1 MIKRTLLAGSVAA
14 MALSTSAA
22 FAAEV
27 DLGFIVDRSGS
38 VPESDFDNTMN
49 ALKAALNTINI
60 NDPNVK
66 YTVSIVTFSTSAT
79 KVTAT
84 PIRLDSAANLAALNT
99 AIDNATSGFNTGG
112 NTNYVAAMTAMNE
125 LSGNLGDVSIL
136 NFATDGEP
144 NTGGSTL
151 GAISPSA
158 DALIASGWDSMS
170 FEAIGNNITQS
181 DLDLLSGLGFDSV
194 INPAPTNLPDDF
206 ILAGSAVR
214 GGCSQ
219 IGSSAGITNTISDCF
234 VVSTSFADMT
244 TVYQKKIANSVITTG
259 GTIDP
264 IPVPAALPLLAGGLG
279 IFGLMGWRR
288 RKAA

>member
-1 MIKRTLLAGSVAA
+1 MIKRTLLAGSVAV

-27 DLGFIVDRSGS
+27 DLGFIVDSSGS
-38 VPESDFDNTMN
+38 VGNSEFSNTMN

-60 NDPNVK
+60 SDPNVT
-66 YTVSIVTFSTSAT
+66 YTVSIVSFSDTAT

-99 AIDNATSGFNTGG
+99 AIDNAAYIGST
-112 NTNYVAAMTAMNE
+112 TNYVAAMQAMKE

-136 NFATDGEP
+136 NFATDGDP
-144 NTGGSTL
+144 VPTTGQDQVTL
-151 GAISPSA
+151 VAKAGE
-158 DALIASGWDSMS
+158 LIGEGWDSMS
-170 FEAIGNNITQS
+170 FEAIGTA
-181 DLDLLSGLGFDSV
+181 LDAGDRALLGAMGFDTAL
-194 INPAPTNLPDDF
+194 NPTPTGPADF
-206 ILAGSAVR
+206 LNGPAVQ

-219 IGSSAGITNTISDCF
+219 IGSSAQIVNTISECF
-234 VVSTSFADMT
+234 VIETTFADMT
-244 TVYQKKIANSVITTG
+244 AVYNKKIVNSVITTG